1 MGLIP
6 ISNILMEEFV
16 LLHPLIVM
24 GWDGRKIV
32 MAKHIFLTVVA
43 CRVLA
48 VSGAS
53 CLNMESGWWRLRTV
67 RIHRLVLSIYGYLTH

>member
-48 VSGAS
+48 VSGADRG
-53 CLNMESGWWRLRTV
+53 LGGGGGAG
-67 RIHRLVLSIYGYLTH
+67 HRCGL